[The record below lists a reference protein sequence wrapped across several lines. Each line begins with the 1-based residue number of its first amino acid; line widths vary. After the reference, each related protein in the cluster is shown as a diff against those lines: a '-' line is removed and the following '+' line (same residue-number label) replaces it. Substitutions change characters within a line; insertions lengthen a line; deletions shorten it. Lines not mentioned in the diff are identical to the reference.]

1 MRRDDGYT
9 PPLQVVGFIATRKGD
24 PDRGPV
30 ILMNSDEARLR
41 LMIHG
46 ELVWVYGPRRHE
58 LVEVRI
64 DEKLRRGEV
73 VLRDVAGASPTEVVR
88 VVKADTDTPPRRD
101 NLA

>member
-9 PPLQVVGFIATRKGD
+9 PPLQVAGFIATRRGD
-24 PDRGPV
+24 ADRGPV
-30 ILMNSDEARLR
+30 ILMNADEARLR
-41 LMIHG
+41 LMHHG

-58 LVEVRI
+58 LVELRI
-64 DEKLRRGEV
+64 DDDLARGEV

-88 VVKADTDTPPRRD
+88 VVKADTDTPRRD

>member
-9 PPLQVVGFIATRKGD
+9 PPLQIVGFHATKRGD

-41 LMIHG
+41 LMQDG

-58 LVEVRI
+58 LVELRI
-64 DEKLRRGEV
+64 DEALRRAEA
-73 VLRDVAGASPTEVVR
+73 VLRDVAGASLTEVVR
-88 VVKADTDTPPRRD
+88 VIKVDTDSPRRN

>member
-9 PPLQVVGFIATRKGD
+9 PPLQIVGFIATRKGD
-24 PDRGPV
+24 EDRGPV
-30 ILMNSDEARLR
+30 VLMNADEARLR
-41 LMIHG
+41 LLHHG

-58 LVEVRI
+58 LVELRI
-64 DEKLRRGEV
+64 DDALRRGEA

-88 VVKADTDTPPRRD
+88 VIKVDTDSPRRD

>member
-9 PPLQVVGFIATRKGD
+9 PPLQIVGFLATTRGD

-41 LMIHG
+41 LMQDG

-58 LVEVRI
+58 LVELRI
-64 DEKLRRGEV
+64 DEALRRGEA
-73 VLRDVAGASPTEVVR
+73 VLRDVAGASLTEIVR
-88 VVKADTDTPPRRD
+88 VIKVETDAPRRN